1 MDGMAKRGV
10 VRQPPVR
17 RHSEERTASAVS
29 LAPRPHSTS
38 VLDRERQALLD
49 LQRTAGNRA
58 VTELVRGGRL
68 DVVVQRDSP
77 PATAT
82 APAPAPAAAATT
94 PAVPADPDDIA
105 WIDSLTVNQLQLQID
120 TETWSKAKEAQAE
133 GGIQKQGDAEAAA
146 YKAKQQKAIAKL
158 TKAKKDKE
166 AAAATEEMEDKL
178 SAMKA
183 ATTTKVGA
191 AKEKYL
197 THRQANRRQFMITM
211 RGWFGT
217 DDKIK
222 EHFQNIASV
231 AQPNGDTAYL
241 YKPAADRL
249 SAVQE
254 IIKARGLKPPSVGN
268 SQWLRNRHLGHWS
281 KGFMGHPMGLSVDY
295 DAYSNPKI
303 SDDKLTELIRL
314 VTVGPKGEKSDVPS
328 RLALPGDSRKTAKEM
343 GESTKAADEALAQG
357 KGTAAAADVD
367 LTKTDKYK
375 DFFETFND
383 QFDKLAAGSKTFQ
396 SDLGADSLALLQRTK
411 LRYIQVLAALP
422 SLQAEIEGIAANLK
436 AAAVA
441 DKPNLLKKRQ
451 ELQARRDAM
460 ADELEAMPTA
470 LATAFKPWLD
480 KVAERM
486 TIVKD
491 QSDKDGVVAAK
502 VPLRKTLNQADNLL
516 AALIKAEAGAKTE
529 SGKKKPNLAPWDL
542 KIQAGKKGLA
552 TLVGAAL
559 QADPKTWTSAEWKAA
574 LKILRRW
581 NEAGLGD
588 EWRALQQL
596 QTRLTDVTYVFGQ
609 VTDVGGKRRGAIND
623 ALATLATDRKSAT
636 LTAMAAGQKQ
646 AVEEA
651 VVYGSKDVEQIDAKT
666 KVTYGT
672 AKRVLDPS
680 PMQLIEMGY
689 FNPTDTF
696 SKVFFELMMEH
707 GFQPGAAWSPGST
720 DPMHFDYVASFDDIA
735 EGKFGPT

>member
-1 MDGMAKRGV
+1 MAKRDV
-10 VRQPPVR
+10 IRQPPVR
-17 RHSEERTASAVS
+17 RHSERATTTALG
-29 LAPRPHSTS
+29 LALLDPR
-38 VLDRERQALLD
+38 RQALLD

-58 VTELVRGGRL
+58 VTELVRGGSF
-68 DVVVQRDSP
+68 DVVVQRDN
-77 PATAT
+77 ATAT
-82 APAPAPAAAATT
+82 ATPLAPAPAAPATT

-133 GGIQKQGDAEAAA
+133 GGIQKQGEAEAAA

-178 SAMKA
+178 SAMAA
-183 ATTTKVGA
+183 ATTTKVDA
-191 AKEKYL
+191 AREKYL

-231 AQPNGDTAYL
+231 PQPNGDTAYL

-249 SAVQE
+249 TAVQE

-281 KGFMGHPMGLSVDY
+281 KGYMGHPMGLSVDY

-328 RLALPGDSRKTAKEM
+328 RLALPGGSRKTVKEM
-343 GESTKAADEALAQG
+343 GDSTKAADEALAQG

-367 LTKTDKYK
+367 LAQTDKYK
-375 DFFETFND
+375 DFFDTFND
-383 QFDKLAAGSKTFQ
+383 QFDKMAAGSKTFQ
-396 SDLGADSLALLQRTK
+396 SDLGADNLALLQRTK

-422 SLQAEIEGIAANLK
+422 SLQAEIDGIAANLK

-460 ADELEAMPTA
+460 ADELEAMPAA

-480 KVAERM
+480 KVAERT

-502 VPLRKTLNQADNLL
+502 VPLRKTVTLDRADNLL
-516 AALIKAEAGAKTE
+516 AGLIKAEAGAKNE
-529 SGKKKPNLAPWDL
+529 SGKKKPNPTPWVA
-542 KIQAGKKGLA
+542 KIEAGKKALA

-559 QADPKTWTSAEWKAA
+559 QADPKTWTSAEWKTA

-623 ALATLATDRKSAT
+623 ALATLASDRKSAT

-646 AVEEA
+646 AIEEA

-707 GFQPGAAWSPGST
+707 GFEPGASWSPGNT